1 MSNSEKIIQYLVNN
15 QATVNDIA
23 EYLGISRQAVHRIL
37 NNLVDEGNAT
47 KVGKP
52 PKVFYSVSEQTTKS
66 ISFTSDA
73 FLIDNITK
81 EIIDENFLFITPFG
95 QKLIG
100 WDGFT
105 NWCSDRKQDISKMT
119 KLYVQTVK
127 KYDGFKKD
135 GLVDGMNKIKSTFED
150 VALDEVFYLDFYSVE
165 IFGKTKLGQLL
176 LFAKQSQDI
185 TLMNQLIDGIK
196 PSVLDVIEK
205 FNIDG
210 VAFIPPTVK
219 REHQLMKQLQ
229 RRLNLGTRI
238 ISLVKI
244 KTPVIVPQKTLNK
257 LDDRIINARETIV
270 VDDNGKYSNVL
281 ILDDAVGSGSTLNEV
296 AKKIR
301 QKGICS
307 GKIIGLAITGSVK
320 GFDVISEV

>member
-37 NNLVDEGNAT
+37 NNLVAEGNVA
-47 KVGKP
+47 KAGKP
-52 PKVFYSVSEQTTKS
+52 PKVYYSVSKQATRSTS
-66 ISFTSDA
+66 ITSKA
-73 FLIDNITK
+73 FIIDNETK
-81 EIIDENFLFITPFG
+81 KIIDENFLFITPFG

-105 NWCSDRKQDISKMT
+105 NWCSERKQDIAKMT
-119 KLYVQTVK
+119 KLYVQTIK
-127 KYDGFKKD
+127 KYDSFKKD
-135 GLVDGMNKIKSTFED
+135 GLVNGMKKIKTTFTD
-150 VALDEVFYLDFYSVE
+150 VALDEVFYLDFYNVE

-185 TLMNQLIDGIK
+185 TLMNQLIDSIK

-205 FNIDG
+205 FKIDG

-229 RRLNLGTRI
+229 RRLNLDTRI

-244 KTPVIVPQKTLNK
+244 KTPVIIPQKTLNK

-270 VDDNGKYSNVL
+270 VDDNGKYSNIL
-281 ILDDAVGSGSTLNEV
+281 ILDDAIGSGSTLNEV
-296 AKKIR
+296 AKKIK
-301 QKGICS
+301 QKGICD
-307 GKIIGLAITGSVK
+307 GKIIGIAITGSSN